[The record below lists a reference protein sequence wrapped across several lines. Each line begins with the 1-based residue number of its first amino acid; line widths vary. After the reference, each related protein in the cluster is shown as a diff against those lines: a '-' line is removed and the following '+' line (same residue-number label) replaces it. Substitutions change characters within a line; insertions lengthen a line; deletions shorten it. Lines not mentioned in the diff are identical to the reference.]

1 MKFKILASILAFVVT
16 FIYGG
21 IADAAEVLT
30 KKNIENENIQIKDNH
45 VHVNSYSTS
54 DSNIV
59 ENNYNSKD
67 LTIESR
73 LEHNEG
79 TDTITADASL
89 KDKYGNDIDKTF
101 DIKFT
106 RLVNENDFSA
116 EFIDKTTGDK
126 IVYDTHKVNASVW
139 PVVGVLVGYLAK
151 HSIKLAIK
159 KYGKNVVTSMIRT
172 SPKVAVEAAKKL
184 GYSPT
189 KSYSHGKKM
198 FKRNKRGNPM
208 YITPDADNHSGGAW
222 KEASSIKKLGNK
234 KTRSGTYDANL
245 KRIGD

>member
-1 MKFKILASILAFVVT
+1 MKFKILASILSFVVT

-89 KDKYGNDIDKTF
+89 KDKYGNDIDKT
-101 DIKFT
+101 
-106 RLVNENDFSA
+106 
-116 EFIDKTTGDK
+116 TGDK

-189 KSYSHGKKM
+189 KSYSHGKKV
-198 FKRNKRGNPM
+198 FERNKRGNPM

-222 KEASSIKKLGNK
+222 KGASSIKKLGNK

>member
-21 IADAAEVLT
+21 IVDAAEVLT

-89 KDKYGNDIDKTF
+89 KDKYGNDIDKT
-101 DIKFT
+101 
-106 RLVNENDFSA
+106 
-116 EFIDKTTGDK
+116 TGDK

-189 KSYSHGKKM
+189 KSYFHGKKV
-198 FKRNKRGNPM
+198 FERNKRGNPM

-222 KEASSIKKLGNK
+222 KGASSIKKLGNK